1 MKDQLITFLRRSIW
15 FLLNLQRY
23 HIKAG
28 KFPEG
33 FEIKFLEEDFP
44 VIEFRDWTD
53 LEGLTTDE
61 VVELIDDHID
71 FEQHFN

>member
-1 MKDQLITFLRRSIW
+1 MFIHEHPS
-15 FLLNLQRY
+15 Y
-23 HIKAG
+23 G
-28 KFPEG
+28 KVRVQFAILPDGKHGLTDG

-44 VIEFRDWTD
+44 IIEFKGWRD

-71 FEQHFN
+71 FEEHFN

>member
-1 MKDQLITFLRRSIW
+1 MFIHKHPH
-15 FLLNLQRY
+15 Y
-23 HIKAG
+23 G
-28 KFPEG
+28 KVKVSFAIFPSGKHDLVEG

-53 LEGLTTDE
+53 LEGLTTEE
-61 VVELIDDHID
+61 VIELIDDHID